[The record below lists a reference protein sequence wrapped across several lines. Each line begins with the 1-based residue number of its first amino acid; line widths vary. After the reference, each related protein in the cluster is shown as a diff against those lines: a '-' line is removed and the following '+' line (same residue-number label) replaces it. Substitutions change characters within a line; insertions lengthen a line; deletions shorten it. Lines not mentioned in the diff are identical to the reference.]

1 MIDRDKNIEY
11 WLSGA
16 FNDFD
21 TAMILITNKKFV
33 HGLFFCHLSIEKI
46 LKALLVKETGNL
58 PPKSHNLQYIQELA
72 KVQVNDDEKILMSVL
87 MKYQLEGR
95 YPDYKPE
102 TPSLET
108 INNYLNRTKA
118 LLECLKQKL

>member
-1 MIDRDKNIEY
+1 MIDFNKQIEY
-11 WLSGA
+11 WLTGA
-16 FNDFD
+16 INDID
-21 TAMILITNKKFV
+21 TAEILIANKKFV

-46 LKALLVKETGNL
+46 LKALLVKETGDL

-72 KVQVNDDEKILMSVL
+72 KVQVSEEDRVLISIL

-95 YPDYKPE
+95 YPDYRPE
-102 TPSLET
+102 TPSMEI
-108 INNYLNRTKA
+108 INSYLSRTKA